1 MNGRLNISC
10 WVTQYSHFSKF
21 SVIVMTVHKV
31 VVATF
36 LDKGPKRGS
45 VEFSVITGEIM
56 NSEYPFL

>member
-1 MNGRLNISC
+1 
-10 WVTQYSHFSKF
+10 
-21 SVIVMTVHKV
+21 MTVHKV